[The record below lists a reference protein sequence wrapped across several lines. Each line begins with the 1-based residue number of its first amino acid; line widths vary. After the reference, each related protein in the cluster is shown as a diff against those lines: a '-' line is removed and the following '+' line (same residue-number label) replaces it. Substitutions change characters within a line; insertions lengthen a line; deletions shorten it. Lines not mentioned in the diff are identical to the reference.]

1 VSTPRSPTPLIT
13 TPITP
18 RQTTVTPEPPL
29 PATRKTRWWP
39 AAVGVVLAAGVALL
53 LWRPWAPARDRAVRV
68 DSVATPSA
76 TVPETTSTLPR
87 PAAPAVTNPPPPVA
101 APSAEAAAVRDVR
114 FVDPPATVDE
124 GDTIS
129 LRVEVLDQ
137 RGAAMRNPVVWTS
150 SDPRTATV
158 RSDGSLTALAP
169 GRVVVSATSGGR
181 QSRVELEVVSAV
193 ASVSVTPAADTLTP
207 AGSMTLKASARKRDG
222 SEVSGA
228 AIAWRSSDEAVAVVS
243 SAGRVTALA
252 AGSTT
257 ITATAAG
264 RKGSSQITVA
274 VAVVQAPAA
283 ILPPV
288 QPAAEDAQVAV
299 RDLVAA
305 YARALEAKDMA
316 RVHALYPGMSPTTE
330 RQTRSALEEMKDLKV
345 DIAPSAITV
354 DGAKAQARVTG
365 AWTYRGGKPLNI
377 NNTYRFERRGSGWV
391 IVAIE

>member
-1 VSTPRSPTPLIT
+1 M
-13 TPITP
+13 
-18 RQTTVTPEPPL
+18 
-29 PATRKTRWWP
+29 
-39 AAVGVVLAAGVALL
+39 
-53 LWRPWAPARDRAVRV
+53 
-68 DSVATPSA
+68 
-76 TVPETTSTLPR
+76 
-87 PAAPAVTNPPPPVA
+87 
-101 APSAEAAAVRDVR
+101 R

-124 GDTIS
+124 GDTIA

-137 RGAAMRNPVVWTS
+137 RGTVMRNQVVWAT

-181 QSRVELEVVSAV
+181 QSRVELEVVSAI

-207 AGSMTLKASARKRDG
+207 AGSMTLKASVRKRDG

-274 VAVVQAPAA
+274 VAAVQAPAA
-283 ILPPV
+283 IPPPA
-288 QPAAEDAQVAV
+288 QPAAEDAQMAV
-299 RDLVAA
+299 RDLVSA
-305 YARALEAKDMA
+305 YARALEAKDMT

-345 DIAPSAITV
+345 GIAPSAITV
-354 DGAKAQARVTG
+354 DGSKAQARVTG

-377 NNTYRFERRGSGWV
+377 NNTYRFERRSGGWV
-391 IVAIE
+391 IVAID